1 LFCELFV
8 YQAEQNPSNQFFEY
22 ICFMERSEIL
32 RRIRKGIIEHEPK
45 AEIYPYGSRARGDN
59 RKDSDWDILVI
70 TPKEKITYDYESDLR
85 DPILD
90 IELDS
95 GEIISLLVYSK
106 NDWIG
111 KQSVSPLFSNVSKE
125 GIRN

>member
-1 LFCELFV
+1 
-8 YQAEQNPSNQFFEY
+8 
-22 ICFMERSEIL
+22 MERTEIL
-32 RRIRKGIIEHEPK
+32 KRIRTGIAKHDPK
-45 AEIYPYGSRARGDN
+45 AEIYLYGSRARGDN
-59 RKDSDWDILVI
+59 RKNSDWDILVI
-70 TPKEKITYDYESDLR
+70 SPNEKITFDYESDLR

-111 KQSVSPLFSNVSKE
+111 KQSISPLFSNVSKE
-125 GIRN
+125 GIRI